1 MTEGRAVGLDLFS
14 IYSDPFILYAYAV
27 SIIFFVGMY
36 KAFKLLGYI
45 GQDKLYSQSSI
56 RALRSIKNCA
66 IILAVCIVMAG
77 AYIRLFHHEEDD
89 PAGFLAMSILATL
102 ISLVVAMAMGRLE
115 ITLKKTMYEKSE

>member
-1 MTEGRAVGLDLFS
+1 MGLDLFS

-27 SIIFFVGMY
+27 SIIFFVGMF

-102 ISLVVAMAMGRLE
+102 ISLVVAIAMGRLE
-115 ITLKKTMYEKSE
+115 KTLKKTMYEKSEENLES